1 MDLRR
6 GQSALGFK
14 SSGLGRFLEQQ
25 FSNPEISK
33 MILEILAVYG
43 LIQCTTVLAQLIGR
57 RHDVLYYVSKP
68 DTH

>member
-1 MDLRR
+1 
-6 GQSALGFK
+6 
-14 SSGLGRFLEQQ
+14 
-25 FSNPEISK
+25 